1 MPTVTHTLEGP
12 DLEALLARVPQELGP
27 DATIVAANKLRS
39 GGFAGFFAKEVFE
52 VVVEVPEGAR
62 RPAAAPTAAAET
74 TSRTRRAAPLT
85 ADPAKTETPT
95 PTAKPVASQ
104 PRISTEDVGFAGV
117 LDRMVRDAGLDDYAP
132 RPVGPALKDQIG
144 RAHV

>member
-85 ADPAKTETPT
+85 ADPATTETPT
-95 PTAKPVASQ
+95 PNAHPRSQ
-104 PRISTEDVGFAGV
+104 ES
-117 LDRMVRDAGLDDYAP
+117 
-132 RPVGPALKDQIG
+132 PVGKEGVRTWKP
-144 RAHV
+144 R